1 MYKLQ
6 NAQCSTGPSTAMST
20 AKATSNAGAE
30 STRLGNLLANLEVEI
45 SSTHSALSTLRNTL
59 EPYLPQSEFS
69 ELQNCVGSEPS
80 PAPYGISLDPSPVE
94 VALVNAM
101 NEIARL
107 RDRINYHQMNI
118 LV

>member
-1 MYKLQ
+1 MNKIT
-6 NAQCSTGPSTAMST
+6 AAKCAPGPST
-20 AKATSNAGAE
+20 AKATSSDLKGCSE
-30 STRLGNLLANLEVEI
+30 STRLGNLLANLEIEI
-45 SSTHSALSTLRNTL
+45 NSTHSALSTLRNTL

-80 PAPYGISLDPSPVE
+80 PVPYGISLDPSPVE